1 MIERSEITE
10 LTDNDPCPSV
20 YFCGGHL
27 RSLLAPVALAALLTT
42 APVLAA
48 PQRVTIRT
56 DDGVS
61 LAATWYES
69 GARVAPAVILV
80 HMLHRTRADWDDVGS
95 KLASQ
100 GIGALAIDLRGH
112 GESPGGQSA
121 DPADYTVMLHDLT
134 AARRYLATRSD
145 VLQSRVGVAGASLGA
160 NLAALEAGGDPA
172 IASLALLSPS
182 MDYRGLRI
190 EAAIRK
196 YGARPALLVSSD
208 DDSYATRSIK
218 DLQKAGGG
226 TREVLIL
233 SQAGHG
239 TVMLSRNPDLA
250 RTLVDWFRRTL
261 L

>member
-1 MIERSEITE
+1 METRKA
-10 LTDNDPCPSV
+10 LRNFHPCRLLAV
-20 YFCGGHL
+20 RMAL
-27 RSLLAPVALAALLTT
+27 VLLLAPAPALAA
-42 APVLAA
+42 A
-48 PQRVTIRT
+48 QRVTIRT

-80 HMLHRTRADWDDVGS
+80 HMLHRTRADWDGVAS
-95 KLASQ
+95 KLASE

-112 GESPGGQSA
+112 GESSGAQAA
-121 DPADYTVMLHDLT
+121 DPPDYAIMVHDLT
-134 AARRYLATRSD
+134 AARRFLASRGD
-145 VLQSRVGVAGASLGA
+145 VLQSRVGMAGASLGA
-160 NLAALEAGGDPA
+160 NLAALEAAGDQA

-182 MDYRGLRI
+182 LDYRGLRI
-190 EAAIRK
+190 EAAVRK

-208 DDSYATRSIK
+208 EDAYATRSVK

-226 TREVLIL
+226 TREVLVL

-239 TVMLSRNPDLA
+239 TAMLSRNPDLA
-250 RTLVDWFRRTL
+250 RTLVDWFHRTL